1 MVDLRTRT
9 VHLVTPEAAVASLDL
24 PVSSTTHAQGAATPL
39 ECSRPPAPHRGSK
52 HGHAR
57 CATRARQ
64 LPTGYLTDLA
74 AAVEEAERLH
84 WTLAQVIA
92 VADEAVQAQADVA
105 PESRAARTLA
115 YQAVCRPAIRRR

>member
-1 MVDLRTRT
+1 MQPITGTSPRVQAWPCT
-9 VHLVTPEAAVASLDL
+9 VCDTSWAITIVNP
-24 PVSSTTHAQGAATPL
+24 
-39 ECSRPPAPHRGSK
+39 
-52 HGHAR
+52 
-57 CATRARQ
+57 Q

-74 AAVEEAERLH
+74 AAVEEVEQLR

-115 YQAVCRPAIRRR
+115 YQAVCRPAIQ